1 MDSVAPMGL
10 AKEHL
15 NKLGSDRQRAINGR
29 AGQVSAQAANT
40 YDPRLDNRHRGFP
53 NYIGD
58 EATPYQIGTAPPD
71 RDNSLI
77 MTHDIDF
84 SHFLLIAWHYGKA
97 IRDRG
102 HLATFFI

>member
-15 NKLGSDRQRAINGR
+15 NKFGSDRQRAINGR

-53 NYIGD
+53 NYIG
-58 EATPYQIGTAPPD
+58 G
-71 RDNSLI
+71 R
-77 MTHDIDF
+77 
-84 SHFLLIAWHYGKA
+84 SHALSNWDGAA
-97 IRDRG
+97 RP
-102 HLATFFI
+102 

>member
-1 MDSVAPMGL
+1 MGL

-53 NYIGD
+53 NYIGG
-58 EATPYQIGTAPPD
+58 AKP
-71 RDNSLI
+71 RLI
-77 MTHDIDF
+77 KLGRRRPTV
-84 SHFLLIAWHYGKA
+84 
-97 IRDRG
+97 
-102 HLATFFI
+102 TTV